1 MTQGF
6 RTVKRAK
13 KLGAAVV
20 QSAAADRLSAVQLS
34 AEQSNLRTRIM
45 EFIRDSLSKYK
56 SDSGTSMFVIQGDAG
71 TGKSVILNSL
81 FNEIQRS
88 SKNSEDVLKGTSN
101 YLVVNH
107 PEMLKLYLNISK
119 RFAYISRSS
128 LERPTSLINKLQK
141 EKTVADVVIVDEAH
155 LLATSKDAFK
165 RFYGQNHL
173 QDLMSLAKVL
183 VVVYDEKQALRTG
196 CFWDEDTNNGA
207 TLKSFYNQVPEI
219 QRGWYRLKQQ
229 FRVAAPPDVLQW
241 IDDISVKGAI
251 PKYPCENGNF
261 DFRVWDDCGAM
272 YEALRQLDDQYGQC
286 RVLATYDFPYR
297 LDGKDYFVTC
307 GDNFKVRWDRYTPRS
322 VLPWSERPDTI
333 DEVGSVYTIQGF
345 DLNYAGV
352 ILGRSIGYDA
362 ANDCIKLRPEMYD
375 DHAGFTKKKN
385 IEDAQVVQ
393 KRIIMNSLNV
403 LLTRGVKGLYVY
415 AWDDQLR
422 ERLTKSRQ

>member
-128 LERPTSLINKLQK
+128 LERPTSLINKPVSY
-141 EKTVADVVIVDEAH
+141 TH
-155 LLATSKDAFK
+155 L
-165 RFYGQNHL
+165 
-173 QDLMSLAKVL
+173 
-183 VVVYDEKQALRTG
+183 
-196 CFWDEDTNNGA
+196 
-207 TLKSFYNQVPEI
+207 TLPTI
-219 QRGWYRLKQQ
+219 C
-229 FRVAAPPDVLQW
+229 
-241 IDDISVKGAI
+241 SV
-251 PKYPCENGNF
+251 
-261 DFRVWDDCGAM
+261 
-272 YEALRQLDDQYGQC
+272 
-286 RVLATYDFPYR
+286 
-297 LDGKDYFVTC
+297 
-307 GDNFKVRWDRYTPRS
+307 
-322 VLPWSERPDTI
+322 
-333 DEVGSVYTIQGF
+333 
-345 DLNYAGV
+345 
-352 ILGRSIGYDA
+352 
-362 ANDCIKLRPEMYD
+362 
-375 DHAGFTKKKN
+375 
-385 IEDAQVVQ
+385 
-393 KRIIMNSLNV
+393 
-403 LLTRGVKGLYVY
+403 
-415 AWDDQLR
+415 
-422 ERLTKSRQ
+422 